1 MSLSNGNKARVGSA
15 LMLMALCGLAA
26 PMIAQTAPSD
36 KPGTPGTGAP
46 GDPPTPEMMKAMAEK
61 KGGEEGDGLRPF
73 ADVSKG
79 FDKVVSTA
87 DGKSFYTIWKKDKDG
102 SMLAELPRGFEG
114 QKHFL
119 AMTVASGETYAGL
132 QAGDMYVYWKR
143 FDNRLMLIEPNVDV
157 RSTGDRES
165 KSSVKRLFTDRVV
178 LDVPILSTGPSGQ
191 PVIDMK
197 DLLVGRIGTFFG
209 GSAAGA
215 NGRLSTIKS
224 AKAFPEN
231 VELSFEMPTG
241 RGTLKEFHYS
251 ISLIKES
258 SDFQP
263 RVADERTGYFTT
275 VYRDLGKFV
284 DSEKWVR
291 YINRWNIQKSDPKL
305 KLCGPKEPL
314 VYYIEDAVPMRYR
327 RWVREGILEWNK
339 AFEKIGIIDA
349 IQVYQQDASTGANM
363 DKDPEDVR
371 YNFVRWLSNDI
382 GTAIGPSR
390 TNPLTGQILDADVV
404 LTDGWIRHYWMNFNE
419 LLPEIAMEGFSAET
433 MSWLETRPQ
442 WDPRV
447 VMSAPEMRNEVI
459 ANRMRRGV
467 TAYGGHPIGAL
478 DPAAR
483 AERGAMVGT
492 GEFDGLARQRQT
504 SGLCM
509 ASSGKAMDVSMVR
522 MMLDMMGEEAV
533 AAAAGYSDGTSAD
546 VGLQPE
552 GDKKDDAKKDEKK
565 EEKKD
570 DKKKKEEPKYDTLD
584 GIPDWFIGPLLREL
598 TAHEVGHTLGLRH
611 NFKASSIYT
620 MAQIASDEVKGKKPF
635 VGSVMDYTPI
645 NLMVEN
651 GKMQGDVAPIGIGPY
666 DYWVIEYGYTSGD
679 PKDVLKRVAEPE
691 LLYGTDEDVGGPDP
705 RAKRYDFAKDPLE
718 YAKSTLKLAKFHR
731 ERLLEKYVKD
741 GQSWAR
747 ARRGYQMTL
756 GFQTRM
762 INMMSSWVGAAYVH
776 RDRKGDPNARPP
788 IDVVPAAQ
796 QRDALRWIIDNAFFD
811 EAYGLTPE
819 IVSKMTVDKWM
830 DPGGFAE
837 AAQDET
843 WPIHDRIAGVQTATL
858 TMLMNPT
865 TLRRLYDFEY
875 LTPADKDALTLPEVL
890 DTISNA
896 IWTEVEAGPKEKY
909 TARKPMISSLRRNLQ
924 REHVDRLIEISFP
937 SDENNAAFATLS
949 NLARTKLR
957 ALSTKIGGLVGDKD
971 GKGKNDS
978 LDAYTAAHLSDIKVR
993 IDKALDASYTLNGGA
1008 GAFPS
1013 WMFMGQGTGQPEAK
1027 PQHP

>member
-15 LMLMALCGLAA
+15 LILLALCGLAA
-26 PMIAQTAPSD
+26 PMIAQTVPSE
-36 KPGTPGTGAP
+36 KPGTGAP
-46 GDPPTPEMMKAMAEK
+46 GDPPSPEMLKAMADRK
-61 KGGEEGDGLRPF
+61 GGGEEGDGLRPF
-73 ADVSKG
+73 AEVSKG
-79 FDKVVSTA
+79 FEKVVSTA
-87 DGKSFYTIWKKDKDG
+87 DGRSFYSIWKKDKDG
-102 SMLAELPRGFEG
+102 SMLAELPRGYEG

-157 RSTGDRES
+157 RSTGDNES

-178 LDVPILSTGPSGQ
+178 LDVPILSTGPGGQ

-197 DLLVGRIGTFFG
+197 DLLVGRISTFFG

-215 NGRLSTIKS
+215 NARLATVKS

-231 VELSFEMPTG
+231 VEISFEMPVAGG
-241 RGTLKEFHYS
+241 RLKEFHYS

-258 SDFQP
+258 SDYQP
-263 RVADERTGYFTT
+263 RVADERAGYFTT

-291 YINRWNIQKSDPKL
+291 YINRWNIQKRDPKL
-305 KLCGPKEPL
+305 KMSPPKEPL
-314 VYYIEDAVPMRYR
+314 VYYIEDAVPVRYR

-371 YNFVRWLSNDI
+371 YNFIRWLSNDI

-390 TNPLTGQILDADVV
+390 THPLTGQILDADVV

-419 LLPEIAMEGFSAET
+419 LLPEIAMEGFSPET
-433 MSWLETRPQ
+433 LAWLETRPQ

-447 VMSAPEMRNEVI
+447 ILAAPEKRNEII

-467 TAYGGHPIGAL
+467 TAYGGHAIGAL

-483 AERGAMVGT
+483 DQRGPMIGT
-492 GEFDGLARQRQT
+492 GEFDGLARQRQS
-504 SGLCM
+504 SGMCL
-509 ASSGKAMDVSMVR
+509 ASSGKAMDVTMVR
-522 MMLDMMGEEAV
+522 MMLDMMGEEEIAE
-533 AAAAGYSDGTSAD
+533 AAGYGTDAHLAS
-546 VGLQPE
+546 QPE
-552 GDKKDDAKKDEKK
+552 GDKSDEPKKDD
-565 EEKKD
+565 KKD

-584 GIPDWFIGPLLREL
+584 GIPDWFIGPLLAEL

-620 MAQIASDEVKGKKPF
+620 LAQITSDEIKGKKPF

-651 GKMQGDVAPIGIGPY
+651 GKLQGDVAPIGIGPY
-666 DYWVIEYGYTSGD
+666 DFWVIEYGYTSGD
-679 PKDVLKRVAEPE
+679 PKEVLKRVAEPE

-718 YAKSTLKLAKFHR
+718 FAKSTMKLAKYHR
-731 ERLLEKYVKD
+731 ERLLDKFVKD

-747 ARRGYQMTL
+747 ARRGYQVTL

-788 IDVVPAAQ
+788 IEVVPAAQ

-811 EAYGLTPE
+811 EAFGLTPE
-819 IVSKMTVDKWM
+819 IASKMTVDKWM
-830 DPGGFAE
+830 DAGGFAE
-837 AAQDET
+837 GAQDET
-843 WPIHDRIAGVQTATL
+843 WQIHDRIASVQTATL

-865 TLRRLYDFEY
+865 TLRRVYDYEY
-875 LTPADKDALTLPEVL
+875 LVPADKDALTLPELL

-924 REHVDRLIEISFP
+924 REHVDRLIEVSFP
-937 SDENNAAFATLS
+937 SDDHNAAYATLS

-957 ALSTKIGGLVGDKD
+957 SLSTKIAGLVGDKD

-978 LDAYTAAHLSDIKVR
+978 LDPYTLAHLSDVKVR
-993 IDKALDASYTLNGGA
+993 IDKALDASYTLNGGSA
-1008 GAFPS
+1008 AFPS
-1013 WMFMGQGTGQPEAK
+1013 WLFMGRSTEQAPTPK
-1027 PQHP
+1027 P